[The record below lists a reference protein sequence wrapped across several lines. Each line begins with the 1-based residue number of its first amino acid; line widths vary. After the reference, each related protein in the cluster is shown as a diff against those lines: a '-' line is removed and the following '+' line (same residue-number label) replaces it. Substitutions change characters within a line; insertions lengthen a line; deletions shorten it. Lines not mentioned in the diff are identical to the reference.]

1 MESRLIFRHHW
12 KALKL
17 SITQV
22 AKVGE
27 AISWLLQGQ
36 TPSKLGENE
45 LRPKSECNPCENGEA
60 ITAKLTRKVL
70 CHIAQQC
77 PYHKLTLVCEA
88 SSLRGSR

>member
-1 MESRLIFRHHW
+1 MESRLIFRHLQ
-12 KALKL
+12 KVSKL

-27 AISWLLQGQ
+27 GISSLLQGQ
-36 TPSKLGENE
+36 TTLKAGENGPS
-45 LRPKSECNPCENGEA
+45 PKSECNPGETGEA

-70 CHIAQQC
+70 CHITQWS